1 MTPAAGAGVSIGTIA
16 LIGGV
21 VVVAGVVYLLY
32 KNSNKSNNT
41 VSQLVTDE
49 DQYKGDK
56 NIVINAIKE
65 KDWDL
70 LEELLKDK
78 SFQQYPDLIKI
89 VKEALEERK

>member
-41 VSQLVTDE
+41 VTQLVTDE

-78 SFQQYPDLIKI
+78 SFQQYPDLIKM
-89 VKEALEERK
+89 VKEVLEERK